1 MDELWHGPVAD
12 SFESHPVIATHQRG
26 SHRNRYITDPE
37 HAPTYLEDQA
47 GLWSRAYFLRQ
58 AAKAGPGT
66 VTALTR
72 LLDAKT
78 IEAQGFRSCMNILD
92 LGKRGGRQLLE
103 QACRRLT
110 DEDTHRQI
118 SYTAIKHRLTLLRA
132 EQDQRPTTTG
142 SGPRFE
148 PDGDT
153 ASSSRTRDTSRAHL
167 AGAAA
172 FSLDALTRPTRPTDA
187 ERAEGVDRV

>member
-1 MDELWHGPVAD
+1 M
-12 SFESHPVIATHQRG
+12 
-26 SHRNRYITDPE
+26 
-37 HAPTYLEDQA
+37 
-47 GLWSRAYFLRQ
+47 
-58 AAKAGPGT
+58 
-66 VTALTR
+66 
-72 LLDAKT
+72 
-78 IEAQGFRSCMNILD
+78 IEAQGYRSCMNILD
-92 LGKRGGRQLLE
+92 LGKRGSRLLLE
-103 QACRRLT
+103 QACQQALE
-110 DEDTHRQI
+110 EDPYRQI